1 MFKKIEIWILYLV
14 ILISVILI
22 SGFGVLVRQELVGNT
37 NLGKYDIS
45 FLSKPAA
52 TIAGLPEKVLKALVK
67 PNPNRVNDPWD
78 EYRDFYSQ
86 SGFKGMPNSFES
98 YLLLSRYDGD
108 NMEGIVELV
117 DLTNFEI
124 LHTWNPDIDAFNNLV
139 EQVDE
144 FKYLKRDDHNKRKT
158 LKHPKLTKDGG
169 LLFGWNCLRK
179 IDACSKLIFQNTH
192 DIFHHSI
199 ETDSE
204 GNIWAP
210 SHMYPQ
216 SLPKE
221 KVGRNI
227 VSEGGYFDDAIV
239 KLSPEGEV
247 LFQKSVSQIFI
258 DNGLEYLLFS
268 VGDLTFTKNPI
279 HLNDIQPVDTDS
291 QYWKKGD
298 VFLSLRHQSMVL
310 LYRPASNEII
320 WKGVGPFLVNMML
333 TLLII
338 TQYPISIIMP
348 KILKVG
354 VMLMEIIECF
364 CMILRQI
371 NTLIICHKVS

>member
-1 MFKKIEIWILYLV
+1 M
-14 ILISVILI
+14 
-22 SGFGVLVRQELVGNT
+22 T
-37 NLGKYDIS
+37 
-45 FLSKPAA
+45 
-52 TIAGLPEKVLKALVK
+52 
-67 PNPNRVNDPWD
+67 
-78 EYRDFYSQ
+78 YS
-86 SGFKGMPNSFES
+86 
-98 YLLLSRYDGD
+98 
-108 NMEGIVELV
+108 I
-117 DLTNFEI
+117 T
-124 LHTWNPDIDAFNNLV
+124 
-139 EQVDE
+139 
-144 FKYLKRDDHNKRKT
+144 
-158 LKHPKLTKDGG
+158 
-169 LLFGWNCLRK
+169 
-179 IDACSKLIFQNTH
+179 
-192 DIFHHSI
+192 I

-320 WKGVGPFLVNMML
+320 WKGVGPF
-333 TLLII
+333 
-338 TQYPISIIMP
+338 
-348 KILKVG
+348 
-354 VMLMEIIECF
+354 F
-364 CMILRQI
+364 
-371 NTLIICHKVS
+371 

>member
-1 MFKKIEIWILYLV
+1 M
-14 ILISVILI
+14 
-22 SGFGVLVRQELVGNT
+22 
-37 NLGKYDIS
+37 
-45 FLSKPAA
+45 
-52 TIAGLPEKVLKALVK
+52 
-67 PNPNRVNDPWD
+67 
-78 EYRDFYSQ
+78 
-86 SGFKGMPNSFES
+86 NS
-98 YLLLSRYDGD
+98 
-108 NMEGIVELV
+108 
-117 DLTNFEI
+117 
-124 LHTWNPDIDAFNNLV
+124 P
-139 EQVDE
+139 
-144 FKYLKRDDHNKRKT
+144 
-158 LKHPKLTKDGG
+158 
-169 LLFGWNCLRK
+169 LRK

-247 LFQKSVSQIFI
+247 LLQKSVSQIFI

-298 VFLSLRHQSMVL
+298 VFYL
-310 LYRPASNEII
+310 
-320 WKGVGPFLVNMML
+320 
-333 TLLII
+333 
-338 TQYPISIIMP
+338 
-348 KILKVG
+348 
-354 VMLMEIIECF
+354 
-364 CMILRQI
+364 
-371 NTLIICHKVS
+371 